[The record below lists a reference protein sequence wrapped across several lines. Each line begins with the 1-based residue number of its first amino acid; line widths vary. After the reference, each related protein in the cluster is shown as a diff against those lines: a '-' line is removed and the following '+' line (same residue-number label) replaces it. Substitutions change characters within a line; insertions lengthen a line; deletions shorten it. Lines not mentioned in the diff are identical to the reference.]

1 MLTIKKRKTI
11 RSYKLKQKKHLTN
24 STSMVKNYR
33 YTKNRK
39 EVGDTR
45 KSAVKKARKMLKI
58 WINTN
63 NSLAKTSLNCGIN
76 NSRWHIQ

>member
-1 MLTIKKRKTI
+1 
-11 RSYKLKQKKHLTN
+11 
-24 STSMVKNYR
+24 MVKNYR